1 MAALADNIDRLRV
14 FGYGS
19 LIWKPNFV
27 YSKRSVGYIEGY
39 VRRFFQGDIFQRG
52 TLEKPGRVAT
62 LVSTKEANARVWG
75 CVYEVVGAE
84 NIRLALDHLIE
95 REVVNGGYCFD
106 RTYFHPGLPDS
117 RRTSISSSD
126 SDYNIIPSNGNE
138 AYEVL
143 FHLSDPDVAIYTLD
157 RVNEAHENK
166 NQALYLGSMVAH
178 IDKQADA
185 RRQQNGKQLRAT
197 QITSAFGVSGANSEY
212 VLLIAAFMHYE
223 VPKEQALKDDPYIFQ
238 LEAKVRE
245 KLALPPIHLKP
256 SEARKTEDE
265 FTASDLIQPDDLQ
278 INERRRSSAREF
290 AECLLRR
297 KKLFFHK
304 VHRDLHAEFS
314 LLFHQAPSNSQLP
327 IHHTSYLTAAI
338 TSGRSESST
347 TIRTDLINAFGHP
360 DKTFVTYESVDIRQE
375 DFL

>member
-1 MAALADNIDRLRV
+1 MAVAEGNIDRLHV

-62 LVSTKEANARVWG
+62 LVSTKEANSRVWG
-75 CVYEVVGAE
+75 CVYEVVGAK
-84 NIRLALDHLIE
+84 NIKRALDHLIE
-95 REVVNGGYCFD
+95 REVVSGGYCFD
-106 RTYFHPGLPDS
+106 RTYFHPVLPDS
-117 RRTSISSSD
+117 RQTSVSSSG
-126 SDYNIIPSNGNE
+126 SDFTVNSSKVGE

-143 FHLSDPDVAIYTLD
+143 FHLTDPDVAMYLGDATLD
-157 RVNEAHENK
+157 D
-166 NQALYLGSMVAH
+166 Q
-178 IDKQADA
+178 
-185 RRQQNGKQLRAT
+185 AT

-245 KLALPPIHLKP
+245 KLAVPSINLTP

-265 FTASDLIQPDDLQ
+265 FTASDLKLGNNLQ
-278 INERRRSSAREF
+278 LNERRRSSAREF

-297 KKLFFHK
+297 SK
-304 VHRDLHAEFS
+304 
-314 LLFHQAPSNSQLP
+314 
-327 IHHTSYLTAAI
+327 
-338 TSGRSESST
+338 
-347 TIRTDLINAFGHP
+347 
-360 DKTFVTYESVDIRQE
+360 
-375 DFL
+375 

>member
-143 FHLSDPDVAIYTLD
+143 FHLSDPDVAMYSGDATLD
-157 RVNEAHENK
+157 D
-166 NQALYLGSMVAH
+166 Q
-178 IDKQADA
+178 
-185 RRQQNGKQLRAT
+185 AT